1 MELKLE
7 VTAALLIAPPSKL
20 LVKCTTYSLNG
31 ALVLCA
37 HTLIASRTPLTTF
50 TIFYYSLPEEPQND

>member
-20 LVKCTTYSLNG
+20 LVKCTTYSLRG
-31 ALVLCA
+31 RCYQHTLVLCA
-37 HTLIASRTPLTTF
+37 HTLIASRTPL
-50 TIFYYSLPEEPQND
+50 PDEPQND